1 MRALHTVM
9 LTWRGASLLA
19 LGAGL
24 LVAGLLGAGW
34 PATAL
39 AGSLLLTILAAS
51 LGYAKATAKALDSV
65 VVERRAEPRRAVD
78 GGRVRV
84 TVRLVNHGSS
94 ELPVVEVRDAGP
106 PRCRP
111 PGVKVSRVSLP
122 PRSAAEAVYHI
133 VPSVGRHDFPPLEVV
148 AGDPLGLWVHV
159 RRYKARETVYAAP
172 WTGWVEAWSRSRLGS
187 GVEVHPL
194 LRGRSLEFYELRDYQ
209 PGDDPRRIVWTATAR
224 TGRLVVREDLPESS
238 VRLHVFLDL
247 SLESWVGDPGETP
260 ADYIARLAASLLRL
274 AARAGGRA
282 GYTIL
287 YGTNYRI
294 LHPTNPG
301 EALRGL
307 LQALSAVHPNDSTGR
322 ASLASVLR
330 RTGAALDWGLLVVL
344 LGPGALRDE
353 LVETL
358 EFIRGRLP
366 ARLALLV
373 VTPGGSGVIPDT
385 VYAIERSHYSRLS
398 RRLASL
404 GVTALVARGPAALE
418 AVGWLTREVARYAA
432 W

>member
-1 MRALHTVM
+1 MHAVE

-24 LVAGLLGAGW
+24 LLAGLLGAGW
-34 PATAL
+34 PETAL
-39 AGSLLLTILAAS
+39 AGSLLLTILATA
-51 LGYAKATAKALDSV
+51 LGYAKAAARALDQV

-84 TVRLVNHGSS
+84 TVRLVNRGPAG
-94 ELPVVEVRDAGP
+94 LPVVEVRDPGP

-111 PGVKVSRVSLP
+111 QGFKVSRLSLDP
-122 PRSAAEAVYHI
+122 HATTETVYHI
-133 VPSVGRHDFPPLEVV
+133 VPSVGRHDFPPLEVAV
-148 AGDPLGLWVHV
+148 GDPLGLWVHV

-172 WTGWVEAWSRSRLGS
+172 WTWWVEAWSRSRLGAS
-187 GVEVHPL
+187 VETHPL

-224 TGRLVVREDLPESS
+224 AGRLVVREDLPESS
-238 VRLHVFLDL
+238 MRLHVFLDL

-260 ADYIARLAASLLRL
+260 GDYIARLAASLLRL
-274 AARAGGRA
+274 ASRAGGRA
-282 GYTIL
+282 GHTIL

-294 LHPTNPG
+294 LHPTSPG
-301 EALRGL
+301 EALRDL
-307 LQALSAVHPNDSTGR
+307 LQALSAVHPGDATGR
-322 ASLASVLR
+322 ASLAPVLR
-330 RTGAALDWGLLVVL
+330 RTGAALGWGLLVVL

-353 LVETL
+353 LVDTL
-358 EFIRGRLP
+358 ELIRGRLP

-385 VYAIERSHYSRLS
+385 VYAIERHHYSKHS
-398 RRLASL
+398 ARLARL
-404 GVTALVARGPAALE
+404 GVTASVARGRAALG
-418 AVGWLTREVARYAA
+418 AVEWLTREVGKYAA